1 MTDSTISVQKNWR
14 KAAQVFQERAAEYDN
29 WYEDSLLFETELA
42 ALQQITS
49 PLPGPKLEIGAG
61 PGRFAEQLG
70 ITVGIDPAPAAL
82 HRGLKRGII
91 GVAAIGE
98 QLPLRS
104 ETAGTLFLLFTL
116 CFLGDPG
123 RVLDECWRVLKSDGR
138 LVIGQVPSQS
148 YLGQQLE
155 NKRKKGNPYYKH
167 ARFYTIKDTL
177 TMLKQRDFSLLE
189 SHSTLMEPPG
199 SAERL
204 EVAQQ
209 GINEQAGF
217 CILVAGKKAS
227 DHKHPICTDSG
238 CPA

>member
-1 MTDSTISVQKNWR
+1 MTDSKISVQKNWR
-14 KAAQVFQERAAEYDN
+14 KAAHVFQERADEYDN
-29 WYEDSLLFETELA
+29 WYENSLLFETELA
-42 ALQQITS
+42 ALQQIAS

-98 QLPLRS
+98 QLPLKS
-104 ETAGTLFLLFTL
+104 EAAGTLFLLFTL
-116 CFLGDPG
+116 CFLGNPS

-138 LVIGQVPSQS
+138 LVIGQIPAQS
-148 YLGQQLE
+148 HLGQQLE
-155 NKRKKGNPYYKH
+155 NKKKEGNPYYKY
-167 ARFYTIKDTL
+167 ARFYTIEDTL
-177 TMLKQRDFSLLE
+177 TMLRQAGFSLQE

-199 SAERL
+199 SVEKPEL
-204 EVAQQ
+204 VQQ

-217 CILVAGKKAS
+217 CVLVAGKKE
-227 DHKHPICTDSG
+227 KT
-238 CPA
+238 

>member
-1 MTDSTISVQKNWR
+1 MTDSRISVHNNWR
-14 KAAQVFQERAAEYDN
+14 QAAHVFQERADEYDN

-42 ALQQITS
+42 ALQQIEL

-70 ITVGIDPAPAAL
+70 VTVGIDPAPAAL
-82 HRGLKRGII
+82 QRGLKRGII

-98 QLPLRS
+98 QLPFKS

-123 RVLDECWRVLKSDGR
+123 RVLDECRRVLKSDGR
-138 LVIGQVPSQS
+138 LVIGQVPAHSHW
-148 YLGQQLE
+148 GQQLE
-155 NKRKKGNPYYKH
+155 NKKKKGNPYYKH
-167 ARFYTIKDTL
+167 AHFYTIEDTL
-177 TMLKQRDFSLLE
+177 TILRQADFSLLE

-217 CILVAGKKAS
+217 CVLVAGKKANHQRS
-227 DHKHPICTDSG
+227 LIPHS
-238 CPA
+238 

>member
-1 MTDSTISVQKNWR
+1 MTDSKISVHHNWQQ
-14 KAAQVFQERAAEYDN
+14 AAHVFQERADEYDN
-29 WYEDSLLFETELA
+29 WFDNSLLFETELA
-42 ALQQITS
+42 ALQQIAS

-70 ITVGIDPAPAAL
+70 VTVGIDPAPAAL
-82 HRGLKRGII
+82 QRGLKRGII

-98 QLPLRS
+98 QLPLKS
-104 ETAGTLFLLFTL
+104 EAVGTLFLLFTL

-123 RVLDECWRVLKSDGR
+123 RVLDECRRVLKSDGR
-138 LVIGQVPSQS
+138 LVIGQIQAHSHW
-148 YLGQQLE
+148 GQQLE
-155 NKRKKGNPYYKH
+155 NKKQKGNPYYKH
-167 ARFYTIKDTL
+167 AHFYTIEDTL
-177 TMLKQRDFSLLE
+177 TMLQQADFSLLE

-217 CILVAGKKAS
+217 CVLVAGKKAS
-227 DHKHPICTDSG
+227 HQRYLIPHS
-238 CPA
+238 